1 MSNETRALGSQL
13 SPLKGR
19 GASDPAGRNKHLF
32 RPNCSSTSPEQHS
45 TNHRAVPV
53 GCLKVHSPGMVPVHW
68 GQTGGCRGEGLTVQV
83 TAVPTV
89 DSPQPCPGTSME
101 TGLVSCSASSISTL
115 STEYFLLDCWDLF
128 CSPGL
133 QGIFSAL
140 SPAHGASCPEDIQF
154 YS

>member
-1 MSNETRALGSQL
+1 
-13 SPLKGR
+13 
-19 GASDPAGRNKHLF
+19 
-32 RPNCSSTSPEQHS
+32 
-45 TNHRAVPV
+45 
-53 GCLKVHSPGMVPVHW
+53 MVPVHW
-68 GQTGGCRGEGLTVQV
+68 GQTGGGRGEGLTAQV

-101 TGLVSCSASSISTL
+101 TGLVSCSASSICQHLATD
-115 STEYFLLDCWDLF
+115 YFLLNCWDLF

-140 SPAHGASCPEDIQF
+140 SPASCPEEIQF